1 MYNHYRKKYMK
12 HSILNLSFLLCAF
25 LFMVGCEETAVPED
39 VARQLTVEQAKVE
52 PGFTWLEP
60 TMATYTPDAAAV
72 NSIKTAYN
80 ADPNRSVIV
89 YVNPSCTCDGSRVL
103 VPHALRSLLEAG
115 IPENKISIYVMRTS
129 KAKHPNTDKY
139 VLRGLPNIYLLK
151 GDKTVFYI
159 ESENEVAARRTASE
173 SPKPIGVQD
182 KIEAILAEGFAL

>member
-1 MYNHYRKKYMK
+1 MK
-12 HSILNLSFLLCAF
+12 RSILNLSVLLCAL
-25 LFMVGCEETAVPED
+25 LFIVGCEETAVPED

-60 TMATYTPDAAAV
+60 TMMTYTPDAAIV

-80 ADPNRSVIV
+80 TDPNRSVVV

-159 ESENEVAARRTASE
+159 ETENEVTVRNPVGG
-173 SPKPIGVQD
+173 SPKPIGAED